1 MKKILA
7 IMLAVVMVF
16 GMTACNN
23 SGNDAN
29 KKHKIGIATVHSGES
44 WEIAKTYLDTVVG
57 PAFNWEFVYSEVLS
71 DANGLIAFMEQCYAA
86 GCDGMIN
93 MVTSN
98 DAISQGAHK
107 AQEWGMWFVTE
118 NSAYVEDVSTLSYNL
133 GHVGAGP
140 EAVGAAY
147 KKAFANYLSDGQ
159 PHSVIL
165 FEGAAVGGDKGQG
178 AASHFYSASGVLEAF
193 QEAYGLTYEAPIAD
207 LVNNQN
213 PGEVKT
219 GNPDVHIYL
228 YPGRNPADA
237 VTALSPVL
245 QSGTYD
251 IFAAVFSFAAFTNAI
266 DEVEKASG
274 KDIRIIGT
282 AQIEK
287 QTKTG
292 FESKDSTG
300 DTVLNSAILN
310 DIPLALGIKC
320 LMLKA
325 AFEGRA
331 DAMKDN
337 GKTVFMGVRSWAVNG
352 AETYAKMEK
361 LNTTPELYI
370 LSKDQLEKFDK
381 EGTTWKDLD
390 NFLEEISDVEKLL
403 TLKGLN

>member
-7 IMLAVVMVF
+7 IVLALVMVL
-16 GMTACNN
+16 GLAACNN
-23 SGNDAN
+23 NGDNTN
-29 KKHKIGIATVHSGES
+29 KKHKIGIATVHTGEN
-44 WEIAKTYLDTVVG
+44 WEIVKTYLETVVAPTYG
-57 PAFNWEFVYSEVLS
+57 WEFVVSETLS

-86 GCDGMIN
+86 GCDGFIN
-93 MVTSN
+93 MVTSS
-98 DAISQGAHK
+98 DAIIQGATK

-118 NSAYVEDVSTLSYNL
+118 NSAYVEDVAGLSYNL
-133 GHVGAGP
+133 GHCGAGP
-140 EAVGAAY
+140 EAVGDAY
-147 KKAFANYLSDGQ
+147 KKAFEEYLSDGQ

-178 AASHFYSASGVLEAF
+178 AASHFYSAVGVLEAF
-193 QEAYGLTYEAPIAD
+193 QEVYGLTYEAPIAD

-274 KDIRIIGT
+274 KDIKIVGT

-292 FESKDSTG
+292 FETKDSTG

-310 DIPLALGIKC
+310 DLSIAVGTKC
-320 LMLKA
+320 IMLRH

-331 DAMKDN
+331 DAMKEN
-337 GKTVFMGVRSWAVNG
+337 GKGVFLGVRSWAVNG
-352 AETYAKMEK
+352 ADIYAKMEK

-370 LSKDQLEKFDK
+370 LSADQLEKFAK

-390 NFLEEISDVEKLL
+390 NFLEEVSDINKLL
-403 TLKGLN
+403 SLKGLN

>member
-165 FEGAAVGGDKGQG
+165 FEGAAVGGDKG
-178 AASHFYSASGVLEAF
+178 
-193 QEAYGLTYEAPIAD
+193 
-207 LVNNQN
+207 
-213 PGEVKT
+213 
-219 GNPDVHIYL
+219 
-228 YPGRNPADA
+228 
-237 VTALSPVL
+237 
-245 QSGTYD
+245 
-251 IFAAVFSFAAFTNAI
+251 
-266 DEVEKASG
+266 
-274 KDIRIIGT
+274 
-282 AQIEK
+282 
-287 QTKTG
+287 
-292 FESKDSTG
+292 
-300 DTVLNSAILN
+300 
-310 DIPLALGIKC
+310 
-320 LMLKA
+320 
-325 AFEGRA
+325 
-331 DAMKDN
+331 
-337 GKTVFMGVRSWAVNG
+337 
-352 AETYAKMEK
+352 
-361 LNTTPELYI
+361 
-370 LSKDQLEKFDK
+370 
-381 EGTTWKDLD
+381 
-390 NFLEEISDVEKLL
+390 
-403 TLKGLN
+403 

>member
-7 IMLAVVMVF
+7 IVLALVMVL
-16 GMTACNN
+16 GLAACNN
-23 SGNDAN
+23 SGDDAN
-29 KKHKIGIATVHSGES
+29 KKRKIGIATVHDGES
-44 WEIAKTYLDTVVG
+44 WEIAKTYLNDVVG
-57 PAFNWEFVYSEVLS
+57 PTYNWEFVISEKLS

-98 DAISQGAHK
+98 DAIAQGARK
-107 AQEWGMWFVTE
+107 AQDWGMWFVTE
-118 NSAYVEDVSTLSYNL
+118 NSAYVEEVNTLSYNL

-147 KKAFANYLSDGQ
+147 KKAFENYLSDGK

-178 AASHFYSASGVLEAF
+178 AASHFYSAAGVLEAF
-193 QEAYGLTYEAPIAD
+193 QEAYGLTYDAPIAD

-213 PGEVKT
+213 PGEVNT

-274 KDIRIIGT
+274 KDIKIIGT

-292 FESKDSTG
+292 FETKDSTG
-300 DTVLNSAILN
+300 DSVLNSAILN
-310 DIPLALGIKC
+310 DIPVALGIKSI
-320 LMLKA
+320 MLKQ
-325 AFEGRA
+325 AFDGRA

-352 AETYAKMEK
+352 ADVYAKMEK
-361 LNTTPELYI
+361 LNTTSDLYI
-370 LSKDQLEKFDK
+370 LSKDLLEEYAK
-381 EGTTWKDLD
+381 EGTTWKELD
-390 NFLEEISDVEKLL
+390 AFLEKISDVDTLL
-403 TLKGLN
+403 KMKGLN

>member
-1 MKKILA
+1 MKKIAAIILA
-7 IMLAVVMVF
+7 LVMVL
-16 GMTACNN
+16 GLAACNN
-23 SGNDAN
+23 SGDNTN
-29 KKHKIGIATVHSGES
+29 KKHKIGVATVHSGES
-44 WEIAKTYLDTVVG
+44 WEIAKTYLETVAG
-57 PAFNWEFVYSEVLS
+57 PALNFEFVISETLS

-86 GCDGMIN
+86 GCDGIIN

-107 AQEWGMWFVTE
+107 AQEWGIWFVTE

-140 EAVGAAY
+140 EAVGTAY
-147 KKAFANYLSDGQ
+147 KKAFESYLSDGQ

-178 AASHFYSASGVLEAF
+178 AASHFYSAKGVLEAF
-193 QEAYGLTYEAPIAD
+193 QEAYGLTYDAPIAD
-207 LVNNQN
+207 LINNQN
-213 PGEVKT
+213 PGEVNT

-274 KDIRIIGT
+274 KDIKIIGT

-300 DTVLNSAILN
+300 DSVLNSAILN
-310 DIPLALGIKC
+310 DIPLALGTKC
-320 LMLKA
+320 IMLKH

-331 DAMKDN
+331 DAMKEN

-352 AETYAKMEK
+352 SDVYAKMEK

-370 LSKDQLEKFDK
+370 LSKDQLEKFTK

-390 NFLEEISDVEKLL
+390 NFLEEISDVNKLL
-403 TLKGLN
+403 TMKGLN